1 MGPDVIHCQD
11 ALKAACDAARSDGA
25 TVGFVPT
32 MGALHDGHL
41 ALVKRAA
48 ADCEAVAVSI
58 YVNAL
63 QFDDP
68 GDLRGYPRTLEE
80 DTEKLAAMG
89 VDWVF
94 APDEGGAFA
103 KRCDRERLEAGPEAS
118 GLEGEHRPGHFDGV
132 ATVVAHLFDVAGPC
146 RAYFGAKDW
155 QQTRVVAHLI
165 MAEELRVDLVVCPTV
180 REPDGLALSSRNERL
195 GPDDR
200 AAACSLSQALFAAR
214 EDWHWGQR
222 DAALLEAAMAAHMS
236 EAGADVEYAAVR
248 DPKRLGPVT
257 HPRQARALVAAR
269 VGGVRLIDN
278 LSLPEEARA

>member
-11 ALKAACDAARSDGA
+11 AFLAACDAARSEGA

-32 MGALHDGHL
+32 MGALHQGHL
-41 ALVKRAA
+41 TLVKRAA
-48 ADCEAVAVSI
+48 AECEAVAVSI

-63 QFDDP
+63 QFDEP
-68 GDLRGYPRTLEE
+68 VDLLGYPRALEE
-80 DTEKLAAMG
+80 DTERLAAMG

-103 KRCDRERLEAGPEAS
+103 RRCALERMEAGPEATV
-118 GLEGEHRPGHFDGV
+118 LEGEHRPGHFDGV

-165 MAEELRVDLVVCPTV
+165 MSEELRVDLVVCPTV

-200 AAACSLSQALFAAR
+200 GAACSLSQALFAAR
-214 EDWHWGQR
+214 DDWHWGQR
-222 DAALLEAAMAAHMS
+222 DTDVLESAMEARMTD
-236 EAGADVEYAAVR
+236 AGAEVVYAAVR

-257 HPRQARALVAAR
+257 DPRYARALVAAQ

-278 LSLPEEARA
+278 LSLSEGKRA